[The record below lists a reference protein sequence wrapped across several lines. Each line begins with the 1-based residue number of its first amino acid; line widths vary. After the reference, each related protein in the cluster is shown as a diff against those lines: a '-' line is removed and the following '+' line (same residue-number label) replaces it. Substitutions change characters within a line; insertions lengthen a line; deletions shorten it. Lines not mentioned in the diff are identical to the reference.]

1 MDLLPPHPELVI
13 EYETAPF
20 LKILNKDIHEN
31 LGKDTHMCLESLLFN
46 DLQIDL
52 NFLDH
57 SRGIKI
63 IVLTLIILDYKHYK
77 NANQHIKHR
86 L

>member
-1 MDLLPPHPELVI
+1 MI

-52 NFLDH
+52 HFLDH
-57 SRGIKI
+57 SRGMDLSGIKI
-63 IVLTLIILDYKHYK
+63 IVLTSYL
-77 NANQHIKHR
+77 
-86 L
+86 